1 MRYRRSQMLVRLVV
15 GLVVA
20 VGLWAAPS
28 PSSADQRRDYMLTG
42 LPAGDR
48 LMLDYLGT
56 GARISFEHRR
66 NIYGRSNDYTL
77 GVSTLFAYPLA
88 QVEAT
93 ASVRALWFELGV
105 AAGYRALWKNLSF
118 EPGENGQ
125 YCRDCDRPARRQRDP
140 LLGSGSGVD
149 DFPFAEARLQ
159 LYAPFNEHLVVT
171 SLFAMRYEGLAP
183 RSYDWFFTTV
193 HDPGWM
199 PRWEGIAMFKHRDWG
214 AIGPYVMWSAI
225 PRAGRHD
232 NEFAFGFNAMT
243 RLGLITRNDML
254 FITALMR
261 PGDGLYGV
269 HSYFA
274 PVRALIVY
282 RVTLSL

>member
-1 MRYRRSQMLVRLVV
+1 
-15 GLVVA
+15 
-20 VGLWAAPS
+20 
-28 PSSADQRRDYMLTG
+28 MLTS
-42 LPAGDR
+42 LPAGNR

-56 GARISFEHRR
+56 GARISLEHRR

-77 GVSTLFAYPLA
+77 GVNTLFAYPLG

-105 AAGYRALWKNLSF
+105 AAGHRVLWKNLSF
-118 EPGENGQ
+118 EPGEGGA

-140 LLGSGSGVD
+140 LLGSGSGTD
-149 DFPFAEARLQ
+149 DFPFAEARFQ

-183 RSYDWFFTTV
+183 RSYDWLLTTV
-193 HDPGWM
+193 HDPGWL
-199 PRWEGIAMFKHRDWG
+199 PRWEASAMFKHRNLG
-214 AIGPYVMWSAI
+214 AIGPYLMVTAI

-232 NEFAFGFNAMT
+232 TEFAFGFNAMT
-243 RLGLITRNDML
+243 RLGLIDRNDML
-254 FITALMR
+254 FITMLMR
-261 PGDGLYGV
+261 PGDGMYGV

>member
-1 MRYRRSQMLVRLVV
+1 MHLRLFV

-20 VGLWAAPS
+20 LGLCAAPT
-28 PSSADQRRDYMLTG
+28 PSRADQRRDYMLTG

-48 LMLDYLGT
+48 LLLDYLGT
-56 GARISFEHRR
+56 GARLSIEHRR

-77 GVSTLFAYPLA
+77 GVNTLFTYPLT

-105 AAGYRALWKNLSF
+105 AAGYRVLWKNLRF
-118 EPGENGQ
+118 EPGENGE
-125 YCRDCDRPARRQRDP
+125 YCRECDRAARRHSDP
-140 LLGSGSGVD
+140 LFGSGSSTD

-159 LYAPFNEHLVVT
+159 LYAPFNEHFVFT
-171 SLFAMRYEGLAP
+171 SLFAMRYEGLAA

-199 PRWEGIAMFKHRDWG
+199 PRWEAIAMFKHRDFG
-214 AIGPYVMWSAI
+214 AIGPYLMVSSI
-225 PRAGRHD
+225 PRAGGHD

-243 RLGLITRNDML
+243 RLGLIDRNDML